1 MLHLYCITNKING
14 KKYVGITKQGAD
26 RRFRQ
31 HISDSKRYKTV
42 LHNAIRKH
50 GPDSFSLEIL
60 CKARSYDELMRMEK
74 ETIES
79 LNTMHPN
86 GYNMTY
92 GGDANWRLVSDEAM
106 KDRARKAG
114 DKLLGF
120 KHSKDFGEKI
130 SRAKKGKPL
139 SDTNL
144 EAIRKSK
151 SKPVVCID
159 NGMVFYNGHE
169 AKKWLKSVGFDRASY
184 GPVVAACRGRAKTA
198 YGFRWKYKG
207 SPAPIHQEKRG
218 VKRRVR
224 SIDIPGIVFDTV
236 SDAVRYIAKTKNPKA
251 SSSSICKAA
260 SGKLKS
266 AYGFRWEYVD

>member
-31 HISDSKRYKTV
+31 HISDAKRCKTV
-42 LHNAIRKH
+42 LHNAIRKY
-50 GPDSFSLEIL
+50 GPESFSLEIL
-60 CKARSYDELMRMEK
+60 CKARSYDELIRMER

-79 LNTMHPN
+79 LSTMHPN

-92 GGDANWRLVSDEAM
+92 GGDANWRLVSSEAM
-106 KDRARKAG
+106 KARARKAG

-120 KHSKDFGEKI
+120 KHSKDFGEKV

-139 SDTNL
+139 SDSNL

-151 SKPVVCID
+151 STPVVCID

-169 AKKWLKSVGFDRASY
+169 AKKWLKSVGFDKASY
-184 GPVVAACRGRAKTA
+184 TQVVAACRGRIKTA

-207 SPAPIHQEKRG
+207 SPAPIHHEKRG
-218 VKRRVR
+218 LKRRVR
-224 SIDIPGIVFDTV
+224 SIDIPGKVFDTV
-236 SDAVRYIAKTKNPKA
+236 SAAVGYIAKTKNPKA
-251 SSSSICKAA
+251 ASSAISKAA

>member
-26 RRFRQ
+26 QRFRQ
-31 HISDSKRYKTV
+31 HINDSKRRKTV

-50 GPDSFSLEIL
+50 GPESFSLEVL
-60 CKARSYDELMRMEK
+60 CKARSYDELTRMEK

-79 LNTMHPN
+79 LSTMHPN

-92 GGDANWRLVSDEAM
+92 GGDANWRLVSSEAM
-106 KDRARKAG
+106 KARARKAG
-114 DKLLGF
+114 DTRMGVKRG
-120 KHSKDFGEKI
+120 KDVGEKI

-139 SDTNL
+139 SDSNL

-151 SKPVVCID
+151 SNPVVCID

-169 AKKWLKSVGFDRASY
+169 AKSWLNSVGFDKASY
-184 GPVVAACRGRAKTA
+184 STVVDACRGRVKTA
-198 YGFRWKYKG
+198 YGFRWKYKDG
-207 SPAPIHQEKRG
+207 PTPIYQEKRG
-218 VKRRVR
+218 RKRRVR
-224 SIDIPGIVFDTV
+224 SIDIPGTVFDTV
-236 SDAVRYIAKTKNPKA
+236 SDAVSYIAKTKNPKA
-251 SSSSICKAA
+251 ASSPISKAA